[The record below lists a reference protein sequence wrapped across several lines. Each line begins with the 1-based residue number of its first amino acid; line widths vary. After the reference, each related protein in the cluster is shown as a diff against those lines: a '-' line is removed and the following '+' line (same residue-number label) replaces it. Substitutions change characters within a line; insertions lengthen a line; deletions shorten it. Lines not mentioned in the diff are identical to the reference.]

1 MTQDISKSGMLI
13 GANILIFKMLC
24 GFLHLVNVPNPN
36 TLQTL
41 SRFLHDLHHVMSFIP
56 YVHHGV
62 GCWFH

>member
-24 GFLHLVNVPNPN
+24 GFLHLVNVPDPN

-41 SRFLHDLHHVMSFIP
+41 SKVFA
-56 YVHHGV
+56 
-62 GCWFH
+62 